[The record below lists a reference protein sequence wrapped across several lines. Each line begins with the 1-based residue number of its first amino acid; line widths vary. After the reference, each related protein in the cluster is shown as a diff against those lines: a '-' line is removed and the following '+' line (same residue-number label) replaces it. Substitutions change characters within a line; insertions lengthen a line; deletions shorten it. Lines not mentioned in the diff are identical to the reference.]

1 MGLVSWLPPTFM
13 RAGHETELWNA
24 MLSYAG
30 RPLPL
35 AGSKATLQFAAVE
48 APEPSAPVLLIQPAA
63 GPPFAAIVTSFPFK
77 AMFGADMTMAEVQ
90 ELAPSVR
97 DSINEGVVATLWNAI
112 PDKRLGGVRIAA
124 CAPLSDIAR
133 DNGARDWKWLAM
145 TLQGIAPE
153 PVTALVG
160 QSVSVFVDAVAS
172 GTLASAAVANA
183 IKTQL
188 LTEVFFTLGSLTLTI
203 RGLGELQPGDMVV
216 LPELGPDRIMVRAGW
231 TCYEFRRAA
240 QGWACSNRELVERY
254 RSPPSAKGMTAMNE
268 EVGQG
273 ARPTREAPPVDLGAL
288 SVAVD
293 FDLGRTTVPLAAL
306 QTWQPGTVVPLDP
319 PTATEG
325 VEVTV
330 RANGQVVG
338 IGDLVRIDDRFAVR
352 LTRIAIGT

>member
-1 MGLVSWLPPTFM
+1 M
-13 RAGHETELWNA
+13 RAGRETELWNA

-30 RPLPL
+30 RPLPF
-35 AGSKATLQFAAVE
+35 AGSKATLQFAAAE
-48 APEPSAPVLLIQPAA
+48 APEPSVPALLIQPAA
-63 GPPFAAIVTSFPFK
+63 GPAFAVIVTSFPFK
-77 AMFGADMTMAEVQ
+77 AMFGADITMAEVQ

-97 DSINEGVVATLWNAI
+97 DSINEGVVATLWNAV
-112 PDKRLGGVRIAA
+112 PDKRLGGFRIGA

-133 DNGARDWKWLAM
+133 DIGARDWKWLAM

-160 QSVSVFVDAVAS
+160 QSVSVFVDAVAG

-188 LTEVFFTLGSLTLTI
+188 LIEVFFSLGSLTLTM
-203 RGLGELQPGDMVV
+203 RGLGELRSGDMVV

-240 QGWACSNRELVERY
+240 QGWACSHRELAERY
-254 RSPPSAKGMTAMNE
+254 RSPASAKGMTAMNE
-268 EVGQG
+268 EAGKG
-273 ARPTREAPPVDLGAL
+273 DRPTPEAVPIDFGAL
-288 SVAVD
+288 GIAVD

-306 QTWQPGTVVPLDP
+306 QAWQPGTVVPLEP
-319 PTATEG
+319 PAATEG

-330 RANGQVVG
+330 RANGQVIG
-338 IGDLVRIDDRFAVR
+338 HGDLVRIDDRFAVR
-352 LTRIAIGT
+352 LTRITIDA